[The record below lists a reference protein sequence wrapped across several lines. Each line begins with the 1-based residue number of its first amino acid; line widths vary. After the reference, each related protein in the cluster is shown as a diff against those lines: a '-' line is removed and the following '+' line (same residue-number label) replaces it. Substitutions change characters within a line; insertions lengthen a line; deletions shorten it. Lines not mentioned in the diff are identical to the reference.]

1 MTVDSLNRSEK
12 AVAISSPDA
21 LPHRGRAW
29 LITGMLLVFMLI
41 NFGDKAIL
49 GLAAKPIMDDL
60 GLSASQYGML
70 SSGFFALFSIS
81 AIAVG
86 FMTNRV
92 PSKWVL
98 AVIAVIWALT
108 QLPMLANVGFAAL
121 LASRVVLGAAEGP
134 ANPLALHAVQKWFPN
149 ERRGL
154 PCSIVNLGAALGVVV
169 LAPVMTSIIITFG
182 WRWAFFTMFVIGLLW
197 VAVWLVVGREG
208 PFGNEEIATG
218 PDDFDDGARSVA
230 EPAISYRRIFL
241 SGTSLSVLFAG
252 FAAYWA
258 LALLISWVPV
268 YLDGP
273 LGYSARATGF
283 LIVLPWAVSGVLIL
297 AQGAITDVLM
307 RRGVSSRRAR
317 GVLGACCVLLAGTA
331 MVLLPAAPPG
341 IPTLVFLTVAFSVGG
356 VQFAIGATMT
366 AEIVPVRQRA
376 AVLATQIGLLSSAG
390 LVAPYVTGR
399 IVEAAGGTSTAA
411 GFNSAFMIAGI
422 VMLIG
427 GAFAA
432 VFARPERD
440 AARLKESAVVR
451 W

>member
-1 MTVDSLNRSEK
+1 
-12 AVAISSPDA
+12 
-21 LPHRGRAW
+21 
-29 LITGMLLVFMLI
+29 MLLVFMLI

-49 GLAAKPIMDDL
+49 GLAATPIMHDL

-81 AIAVG
+81 AITVG

-108 QLPMLANVGFAAL
+108 QLPMLANVGFVAI

-134 ANPLALHAVQKWFPN
+134 ANPLAMHAVQKWFPN
-149 ERRGL
+149 ERRSL
-154 PCSIVNLGAALGVVV
+154 PCSIVNLGSALGVVV
-169 LAPVMTSIIITFG
+169 LAPVMTSIIIAFG
-182 WRWAFFTMFVIGLLW
+182 WRWAFFAMFVIGLLW

-208 PFGNEEIATG
+208 PFGNEEITTEVN
-218 PDDFDDGARSVA
+218 DVEGARSVA
-230 EPAISYRRIFL
+230 EPSLSYRRIFL
-241 SGTSLSVLFAG
+241 SGTSLSVLLAG
-252 FAAYWA
+252 FAVYWA

-268 YLDGP
+268 YLEGP
-273 LGYSARATGF
+273 LGYSARSTGL

-297 AQGAITDVLM
+297 AQGALTDTLM

-317 GVLGACCVLLAGTA
+317 GVLGACCTLLAGTA
-331 MVLLPAAPPG
+331 MVLLPAAPSG
-341 IPTLVFLTVAFSVGG
+341 IPTLVFLTLAFSVGG

-376 AVLATQIGLLSSAG
+376 AVLATQTGLLSTAG
-390 LVAPYVTGR
+390 LIAPYVTGR
-399 IVEAAGGTSTAA
+399 IVDAAGGASSAA
-411 GFNSAFMIAGI
+411 GFNSAFTIAG
-422 VMLIG
+422 VAMLIG
-427 GAFAA
+427 GVFAA

-440 AARLKESAVVR
+440 AARLRDSAATG
-451 W
+451 